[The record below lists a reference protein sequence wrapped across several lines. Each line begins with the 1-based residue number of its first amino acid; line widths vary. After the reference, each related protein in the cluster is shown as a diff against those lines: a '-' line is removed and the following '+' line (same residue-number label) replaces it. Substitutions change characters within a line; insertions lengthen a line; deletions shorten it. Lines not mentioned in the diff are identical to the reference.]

1 MQVWWW
7 TCRPG
12 LAARVAH
19 GFERAFNMWQAIAR
33 RLMLMVFGSIIE
45 PEACQ
50 LIVKNHSPL
59 FEQDLVSMLQKK
71 LPRSPR
77 SVGAAEQGGGQVTGG
92 GCGLTF
98 DRPVGDS
105 TTVCRC
111 YVPEP

>member
-19 GFERAFNMWQAIAR
+19 GFERAFSMWHAIAR

-71 LPRSPR
+71 LPRSVSLSWSSR
-77 SVGAAEQGGGQVTGG
+77 TRRRARNRRR
-92 GCGLTF
+92 L
-98 DRPVGDS
+98 
-105 TTVCRC
+105 
-111 YVPEP
+111 